1 MTAVAPAPDQQPDDR
16 IVPLAHHRPVDAL
29 RAEAAVRDLLDA
41 LGLDVTSDG
50 LADTPARVARLYEEL
65 LTPRPFRATTFDND
79 AGYDELVLVSDIPV
93 TSLCEHHLLPFR
105 GVAHVGY
112 VPGQRIVGLSKL
124 ARLVETFARRPQVQ
138 ERLTAQVADW
148 LQAHLAPKG
157 VGVVVEAEHLCM
169 SLRGVRAVGARTVT
183 SSLYGLL
190 RDDPSSR
197 QEFLALARAA

>member
-1 MTAVAPAPDQQPDDR
+1 MTAVAPAPDQQLDDR

-41 LGLDVTSDG
+41 LGLDLTSDG

-197 QEFLALARAA
+197 QEFLALARVA